1 MDTAFVFI
9 LCFFSRS
16 HHQHGGKDGACPGSP
31 RINQNEN
38 KPLQKP
44 RRSPGYEYAND
55 ITFIYEYENNRPR
68 SVALVESTD
77 EITPGSGPVHS
88 VQQCENNAHSNHSL
102 GELQRNQ
109 RGFPSV
115 SNEEEEMSILRKEN
129 KPKRKGRSHYELC
142 SNVNFLSE
150 YMLEKENRN

>member
-1 MDTAFVFI
+1 MCLFFV
-9 LCFFSRS
+9 FFSRF
-16 HHQHGGKDGACPGSP
+16 HHQHGRKDGACPGSL
-31 RINQNEN
+31 RINPNEN

-102 GELQRNQ
+102 GELQ
-109 RGFPSV
+109 G
-115 SNEEEEMSILRKEN
+115 NEEEEMSILRKET
-129 KPKRKGRSHYELC
+129 KPKRKGRSNYELC
-142 SNVNFLSE
+142 SNVKFLSE
-150 YMLEKENRN
+150 YIKK